1 MSCKSRGRTFAST
14 TKRSYLGPVK
24 FRVLWGDPF
33 KGMSQVIVE
42 AHDAEEALVLAHALH
57 PELPRSRVALPSFT

>member
-1 MSCKSRGRTFAST
+1 
-14 TKRSYLGPVK
+14 LDPVK

-42 AHDAEEALVLAHALH
+42 AHDADEALVEAQALH
-57 PELPRSRVALPSFT
+57 PEFPRPRVALITNL